1 MNKKIF
7 NDMIL
12 FNEQTWKRL
21 TSIMES
27 EDDIGVVLR
36 LHLVTEKIIEAWC
49 CAASNNSHFFD
60 GFGESLTMSYAAK
73 LKLASNFGLNDF
85 SYKELK
91 EINRIRNARSHQID
105 NSKITDQ
112 EIQKL
117 ITLISG
123 DGQKELIEDEKFGLF
138 VGEKGVHLNG
148 EGISNREKFIG
159 VLAAVIF
166 RITKQVN
173 DDGFIKLL

>member
-7 NDMIL
+7 NEMVL
-12 FNEQTWKRL
+12 FNKQTWERMAS
-21 TSIMES
+21 TMES

-36 LHLVTEKIIEAWC
+36 LHLVTEKCIEAWC
-49 CAASNNSHFFD
+49 CAASNNANFFE

-105 NSKITDQ
+105 NAQITDQ

-117 ITLISG
+117 ITLISSG
-123 DGQKELIEDEKFGLF
+123 EQKELIEGDDFGILI
-138 VGEKGVHLNG
+138 GEKGIYLNG
-148 EGISNREKFIG
+148 EGISNREKFIAI
-159 VLAAVIF
+159 LAAVIL
-166 RITKQVN
+166 RMTKQVN
-173 DDGFIKLL
+173 ADGFIKLL